1 MNSRIPTDEEIN
13 LLIARA
19 LEEDIGIGDV
29 TTDSILEDDPV
40 REAVVTAKES
50 MVLCGIEIFKKVFLR
65 LEPGTQFPQ
74 NSVSDGATI
83 LQNGEII
90 TVRARCS
97 TLLKGERTAL
107 NILQRLSG
115 IATLSR
121 HFVEAAGSVKI
132 LDTRKTTPGLRVF
145 EKYAVRCGGGENHR
159 FGLFDAVLIKD
170 NHIRAAGS
178 ITEAVARVR
187 KKNLTHGFV
196 EVETTNLDEVKEA
209 LSAGVDIIML
219 DNMGTQQICEAVQ
232 TVAKQTRIE
241 VSGSMNLERVRELS
255 STGIDFISVGALTHS
270 VKSIDISM
278 NFS

>member
-29 TTDSILEDDPV
+29 TTDSILVDDPV
-40 REAVVTAKES
+40 REAVVTAKEP

-65 LEPGTQFPQ
+65 LEPETQFPQ

-83 LQNGEII
+83 PQNGEII
-90 TVRARCS
+90 IVRARCS

-115 IATLSR
+115 IATMSR
-121 HFVEAAGSVKI
+121 RLVEAAGPVKI

-219 DNMGTQQICEAVQ
+219 DNMETRQICEAVK
-232 TVAKQTRIE
+232 TVAKQARIE

-270 VKSIDISM
+270 VKSMDISM